1 MPGTV
6 SEPDIQKARRDLGL
20 SAHPNYD
27 PLLDLRESARYLSI
41 SEDSMGDLARNRQIA
56 VVRSTN
62 NGKMRFRLSA
72 LNAWIKS
79 HELKPLRSAV

>member
-1 MPGTV
+1 MPATI
-6 SEPDIQKARRDLGL
+6 SDKDIQKARKELGFA
-20 SAHPNYD
+20 SHPNYD
-27 PLLDLRESARYLSI
+27 PLLDLRAAARYLAV

-56 VVRSTN
+56 VVRSTS

-72 LNAWIKS
+72 LNSWIKS